1 LDLDRRNRELVA
13 AKLAEPRAMV
23 PIEAAMLAANA
34 ASFASRQIRANGSR
48 IEQVV
53 RVFAS

>member
-1 LDLDRRNRELVA
+1 
-13 AKLAEPRAMV
+13 MV

-53 RVFAS
+53 RVFTS